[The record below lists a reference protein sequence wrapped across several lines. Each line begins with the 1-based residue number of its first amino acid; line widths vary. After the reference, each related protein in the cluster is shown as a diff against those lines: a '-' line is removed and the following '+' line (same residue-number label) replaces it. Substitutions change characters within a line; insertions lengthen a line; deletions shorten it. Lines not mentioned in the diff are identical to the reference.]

1 MSSRDTTGFSEIRRN
16 LSHAFDRARARLARW
31 GRGLESDRQR
41 SHAVS
46 KTFLLHYH
54 AARVHP
60 FSLVPGYTLGLGLA
74 SLFLF
79 AILTVSG
86 ILLMLYYVPSVE
98 RAYASISDIIAIVP
112 GGRFIRNIHRWAA
125 HGMVLSVTLHMAR
138 VFFTGSYTLG
148 RSVNWIIGVVLFLL
162 TLLLSFT
169 GYLLPWDQLAYWA
182 VTIGARIA
190 GSATELT
197 DALGITPLIDP
208 GRWITMLLLGATTV
222 GQDAL
227 IRFYLLHIVLLPL
240 VAGVLIGLHL
250 WRIRKD
256 GGLSRP
262 LDEEANIPGDPQRG
276 DGTILSWPTALWAE
290 TAVLFLVLGVV
301 LLAGYLFDAPL
312 LGIADPTS
320 PENPA
325 KSAWYFLGIQEL
337 VSYSAFSGGILLPV
351 ILVVGLAV
359 IPILDRE
366 EQNFGVWFSGP
377 PGRRVTLRAAI
388 FAAGA
393 VSLMVAVPVMFG
405 WLRDWFPGVHP
416 LLTILV
422 NPGTLMCTSLLVYSG
437 RVLARSGSTRLASIA
452 FFTGGGVMMLL
463 LIIVG
468 LWFRGPD
475 WQFYWSPSLW
485 PVP

>member
-1 MSSRDTTGFSEIRRN
+1 MNSSQDTGASNIRKN
-16 LSHAFDRARARLARW
+16 LSLALHRARYRLTRW
-31 GRGLESDRQR
+31 RRGLESDRER
-41 SHAVS
+41 AHAVS
-46 KTFLLHYH
+46 KTFVLHYH

-60 FSLVPGYTLGLGLA
+60 FSLTPGYTLGLGLI

-79 AILTVSG
+79 GILTVTG

-98 RAYASISDIIAIVP
+98 RAYASITDIIAIVP
-112 GGRFIRNIHRWAA
+112 GGRFVRNIHRWAA
-125 HGMVLSVTLHMAR
+125 HGMVLSVTFHMAR
-138 VFFTGSYTLG
+138 VFYTGSYSRG
-148 RSVNWIIGVVLFLL
+148 RSVNWIIGVVLFFL

-182 VTIGARIA
+182 VTIGAHIA

-197 DALGITPLIDP
+197 DALGITSLIDP
-208 GRWITMLLLGATTV
+208 GRWITLLLLGATTV

-240 VAGVLIGLHL
+240 LAGVLIGLHL

-262 LDEEANIPGDPQRG
+262 LDAEGKAPDVSSRG

-290 TAVLFLVLGVV
+290 TAVLFLVLGMV
-301 LLAGYLFDAPL
+301 LLAAYLFDAPL

-337 VSYSAFSGGILLPV
+337 VSYSAFAGGILIPL
-351 ILVVGLAV
+351 ILFVGLAV

-377 PGRRVTLRAAI
+377 AGSRLALRSALLAASVVVLMLAVTI
-388 FAAGA
+388 T
-393 VSLMVAVPVMFG
+393 FG
-405 WLRDWFPGVHP
+405 WIRDWFPGVHP
-416 LLTILV
+416 LITIIV
-422 NPGTLMCTSLLVYSG
+422 NPGTFMCALLLAYAW
-437 RVLARSGSTRLASIA
+437 RVLVQSRSTRLASIA
-452 FFTGGGVMMLL
+452 FFTGADVMMVLL
-463 LIIVG
+463 TIVG
-468 LWFRGPD
+468 LWLRGPD